1 MTAPL
6 PEPGPGARSLPVKP
20 DARLDK
26 RLSDLC
32 RELSRSFI
40 QKMISEGTVR
50 VNGRVVRAGYRLKA
64 SDVVVMERR
73 VEQPDTSELPPFH
86 LHIVYEDSDILV
98 VDKPAGV
105 PTHPGPGH
113 GSGTLSNALL
123 AYLPDLAGVG
133 DPSRPGIVHR
143 LDKDT
148 SGLLVVAKTAD
159 AHRDL
164 SAQFKSRTVTKTY
177 LALVEGSV
185 SPPNGVIEAP
195 LGRHYRRRKEIAVV
209 QDGRESITGYETVA
223 VFDGFTL
230 LSITPKTGRTH
241 QIRVHMA
248 AIGHPVIGDAVYGN
262 RHPRLPRHFLHAT
275 NLSFSHPATKEKT
288 EVKSHLP
295 EELSAF
301 LESLKTAGC

>member
-6 PEPGPGARSLPVKP
+6 PEPGPGCRSLPVKP

-26 RLSDLC
+26 HLSDLC
-32 RELSRSFI
+32 PELSRSYL
-40 QKMISEGTVR
+40 QKMISEGIVR

-64 SDVVVMERR
+64 SDVVLMERR
-73 VEQPDTSELPPFH
+73 VEHTDTSELPPFH

-148 SGLLVVAKTAD
+148 SGLLVVAKKTD

-164 SAQFKSRTVTKTY
+164 SAQFKSRTVIKTY
-177 LALVEGSV
+177 LALVAGSV

-223 VFDGFTL
+223 VFDGCTL

-248 AIGHPVIGDAVYGN
+248 AIGHPVIGDAVYGK
-262 RHPRLPRHFLHAT
+262 RHPRLPRHFLHAAY
-275 NLSFSHPATKEKT
+275 LGFRHPATREKV

-295 EELSAF
+295 AELSAF
-301 LESLKTAGC
+301 LESLKATGC

>member
-6 PEPGPGARSLPVKP
+6 PEPGPEARSLPAKP
-20 DARLDK
+20 DVRLDK
-26 RLSDLC
+26 HLSDLC
-32 RELSRSFI
+32 PELSRSFI
-40 QKMISEGTVR
+40 QKMISEGIVR

-64 SDVVVMERR
+64 SDVVVMEQR
-73 VEQPDTSELPPFH
+73 VKQPDISELPPLH
-86 LHIVYEDSDILV
+86 LHIVCEDSDVLV

-105 PTHPGPGH
+105 TTHPGPGH
-113 GSGTLSNALL
+113 GSGTLSNSLL

-159 AHRDL
+159 AHREL
-164 SAQFKSRTVTKTY
+164 SAQFKSRNVTKIY

-223 VFDGFTL
+223 VFDGCTL

-248 AIGHPVIGDAVYGN
+248 AIGHPVIGDAVYGK

-275 NLSFSHPATKEKT
+275 HLSFRHPASKET
-288 EVKSHLP
+288 IEVKSHLP
-295 EELSAF
+295 EDLSAF
-301 LESLKTAGC
+301 LESLKATEC